1 MKIISVPDNKT
12 YCTVILII
20 EKMSLR
26 IVIHLKAGKIFR
38 ISLEKKGAKFIC
50 RKQRYF
56 TKEVDMKGRAHIPCR
71 QLLTWPSV
79 FFMHESV

>member
-26 IVIHLKAGKIFR
+26 GFIHLKAGKIFR
-38 ISLEKKGAKFIC
+38 ISLEI
-50 RKQRYF
+50 RKVQNSYAESKD
-56 TKEVDMKGRAHIPCR
+56 T
-71 QLLTWPSV
+71 LLRRLT
-79 FFMHESV
+79 